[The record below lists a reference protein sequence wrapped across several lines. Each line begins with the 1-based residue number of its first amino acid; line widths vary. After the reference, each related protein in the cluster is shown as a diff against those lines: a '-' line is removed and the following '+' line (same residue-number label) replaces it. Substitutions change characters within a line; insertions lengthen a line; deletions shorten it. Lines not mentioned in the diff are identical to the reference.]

1 MSLPWQDPADRSPT
15 NVDAV
20 SKDDYGRGVNL
31 QILINYVHEIHK
43 SVLANGYKPFLELH
57 TKLYWRADRM
67 DERTQFGALDPNGYF
82 YDSHG

>member
-1 MSLPWQDPADRSPT
+1 M
-15 NVDAV
+15 DAV